1 MGNTTTFR
9 VILPLFNLFWLR
21 KGEFNCSVIMQLVFV
36 AAMGQIPKCMNSFVY
51 CNKCEMMNE
60 RQVKNKT
67 EVSSHCDKDRRS
79 KRRNTVT
86 TLKALAPTNAKSVS
100 TVHLQVH

>member
-9 VILPLFNLFWLR
+9 VILFNLFWLR
-21 KGEFNCSVIMQLVFV
+21 KGEFNCSMIMQLVFDATV
-36 AAMGQIPKCMNSFVY
+36 GQSPKYMNSFVY

-67 EVSSHCDKDRRS
+67 EVSPHCDRDRRS
-79 KRRNTVT
+79 KRRNTVI
-86 TLKALAPTNAKSVS
+86 TLKALAPTNTKSVS